1 MKAIPLLLVL
11 ITEVEEA
18 WSVEQEL
25 HQVVRDQQHQAQSVE
40 AKQTGCRERDS
51 NIELTEDNSAYEERE
66 ETTLNTI
73 SYSSYS

>member
-1 MKAIPLLLVL
+1 MKAVPFLLVL

-40 AKQTGCRERDS
+40 AKHKEDDNTD
-51 NIELTEDNSAYEERE
+51 LTEDDLGHYQRHDCSMVSIPH
-66 ETTLNTI
+66 L
-73 SYSSYS
+73 